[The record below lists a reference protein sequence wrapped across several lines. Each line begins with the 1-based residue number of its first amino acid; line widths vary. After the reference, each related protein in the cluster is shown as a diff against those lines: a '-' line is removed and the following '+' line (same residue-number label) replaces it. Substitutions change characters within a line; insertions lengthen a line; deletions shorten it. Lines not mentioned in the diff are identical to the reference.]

1 MTEPTST
8 RRHRNL
14 PVDLSSFVG
23 REREVAGLR
32 RVLADSRLVTLT
44 GPGGVGKTRLALRAA
59 AEVDRGFRDG
69 VCFVELA
76 GLHDAALV
84 PQTVAAA
91 LGLQGP
97 AKHQP
102 IDSLV
107 EFLQSRQLLL
117 VLDNCEHLVNAC
129 AVLVETLL
137 RSCPE
142 LRILTTTRQ
151 LLHINGEH
159 IVAVAPLPVPTT
171 DRSETPESLSRYA
184 AVQLFVERA
193 ASVHLGFHVDERN
206 QQAIAEIC
214 RRLDGIP
221 LALELAASRLRAL
234 SVHQLQERLD
244 DRYNLLTG
252 GNRAAL
258 PRQQTLRA
266 LIDWSFD
273 LCSPV
278 ERLLWARLSVFGDG
292 FELDGVE
299 SVCTDEQLDAGE
311 MFDVL
316 ASLVDK
322 SIVTAEQRDE
332 GIRYHLPETLREYAR
347 ERLSEEDWQTLAR
360 RHRDWCRELVDR
372 ASAGWFTSHQV
383 DLFTRL
389 RREHANLRSALGFC
403 LGEPEEAAAG
413 LAMASAL
420 RFYWLMSGSLSE
432 GRHWLDRLLD
442 HHPTQDLTRLDA
454 LRVNGHI
461 ATLLND
467 YGGADLLLEE
477 ARKLSEALGDRA
489 SAAGVT
495 QVCGLAALFQG
506 DAEKAAA
513 LLGSALS
520 EHVTLG
526 DQASAAYDGVQ
537 LALATVLLGDHARA
551 LELIEES
558 LRICEPSGE
567 NWTTALALFALCV
580 EACRKGDQER
590 AVDAGR
596 RSIQLRRE
604 LNDRRSIG
612 LSFEALAWSAAAGG
626 DAVRAARLFGAAQ
639 AVQEAIGTSLKALGH
654 LAELHDVYEP
664 VARKALSDAAY
675 EREFRAGLE
684 QAFDDAVA
692 YALGGEATRTDQAPS
707 AAPDVGAAAGLTKR
721 EREIAGLVARGM
733 SNKEIAAALVISQ
746 RTAEGHVEHI
756 LAKLNFTSRTQVA
769 TWVARQRVEPE

>member
-1 MTEPTST
+1 MTEPTSP
-8 RRHRNL
+8 RRQRNL

-84 PQTVAAA
+84 PQTVAAT

-151 LLHINGEH
+151 LLHVNGEH

-171 DRSETPESLSRYA
+171 DRAETPESLSRYA

-193 ASVHLGFHVDERN
+193 ASVHPGFHVDERN

-244 DRYNLLTG
+244 DRYSLLTG

-278 ERLLWARLSVFGDG
+278 ERVLWARLSVFGDG

-299 SVCTDEQLDAGE
+299 SVCTDEELDAGE

-332 GIRYHLPETLREYAR
+332 GIRYHLPETLREYGH
-347 ERLSEEDWQTLAR
+347 ERLSAEDWQTLAR

-372 ASAGWFTSHQV
+372 AAAGWFTSDQV

-389 RREHANLRSALGFC
+389 RREHANIRSALGFC
-403 LGEPEEAAAG
+403 LGEPDEAEAG

-442 HHPTQDLTRLDA
+442 QHPAQDRTRLDA

-477 ARKLSEALGDRA
+477 ARSLAAALGDRA

-513 LLGSALS
+513 LLGTALG
-520 EHVTLG
+520 EHLALD

-558 LRICEPSGE
+558 LRICEASGE

-590 AVDAGR
+590 AVEAGR

-612 LSFEALAWSAAAGG
+612 LSFEALAWSAAAGS

-664 VARKALSDAAY
+664 VARKALSDAGY
-675 EREFRAGLE
+675 EREFRAGRELV
-684 QAFDDAVA
+684 FDDAVA
-692 YALGGEATRTDQAPS
+692 YALGGEATTTDQAPS
-707 AAPDVGAAAGLTKR
+707 AAPDAGTAAGLTKR

-769 TWVARQRVEPE
+769 TWVARQRMETE

>member
-1 MTEPTST
+1 MTEPTSP
-8 RRHRNL
+8 RRQRNL

-84 PQTVAAA
+84 PQTVAAT

-151 LLHINGEH
+151 LLHVNGEH

-171 DRSETPESLSRYA
+171 DRAETPESLSRYA

-193 ASVHLGFHVDERN
+193 ASVHPGFHVDERN

-244 DRYNLLTG
+244 DRYSLLTG

-278 ERLLWARLSVFGDG
+278 ERVLWARLSVFGDG

-299 SVCTDEQLDAGE
+299 SVCTDEELDAGE

-332 GIRYHLPETLREYAR
+332 GIRYHLPETLREYGH
-347 ERLSEEDWQTLAR
+347 ERLSAEDWQTLAR

-372 ASAGWFTSHQV
+372 AAAGWFTSDQV

-389 RREHANLRSALGFC
+389 RREHANIRSALGFC
-403 LGEPEEAAAG
+403 LGEPDEAEAG

-442 HHPTQDLTRLDA
+442 QIRPRTAPGWMRCAST
-454 LRVNGHI
+454 
-461 ATLLND
+461 ATSP
-467 YGGADLLLEE
+467 
-477 ARKLSEALGDRA
+477 RS
-489 SAAGVT
+489 ST
-495 QVCGLAALFQG
+495 
-506 DAEKAAA
+506 
-513 LLGSALS
+513 
-520 EHVTLG
+520 
-526 DQASAAYDGVQ
+526 
-537 LALATVLLGDHARA
+537 
-551 LELIEES
+551 
-558 LRICEPSGE
+558 
-567 NWTTALALFALCV
+567 TTA
-580 EACRKGDQER
+580 
-590 AVDAGR
+590 GR
-596 RSIQLRRE
+596 TCSWRR
-604 LNDRRSIG
+604 
-612 LSFEALAWSAAAGG
+612 
-626 DAVRAARLFGAAQ
+626 RAASPRRWATGRLRPG
-639 AVQEAIGTSLKALGH
+639 
-654 LAELHDVYEP
+654 
-664 VARKALSDAAY
+664 
-675 EREFRAGLE
+675 
-684 QAFDDAVA
+684 
-692 YALGGEATRTDQAPS
+692 
-707 AAPDVGAAAGLTKR
+707 
-721 EREIAGLVARGM
+721 
-733 SNKEIAAALVISQ
+733 
-746 RTAEGHVEHI
+746 
-756 LAKLNFTSRTQVA
+756 
-769 TWVARQRVEPE
+769 